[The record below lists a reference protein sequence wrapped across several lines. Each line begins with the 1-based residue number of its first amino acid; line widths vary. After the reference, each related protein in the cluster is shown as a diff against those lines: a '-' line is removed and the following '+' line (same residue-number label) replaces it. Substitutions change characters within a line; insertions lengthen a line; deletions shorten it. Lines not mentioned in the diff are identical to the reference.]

1 MAKIEYCIAKTNE
14 MVSGDSTFLLLPFAI
29 AAGRFIFAAQ
39 FSERS
44 VRLGVRTPDF
54 HSGNTGSIPVRT
66 TSPER
71 PRISRSFLLIIL
83 LKSLKRW
90 IASFSRAGGSTL
102 AIFDNQIFIFESW
115 LHERIAIAFNFI
127 STYFLQSMLISYLHW
142 LDFLSAG

>member
-14 MVSGDSTFLLLPFAI
+14 MVSVDSTFLLLPFAI

-66 TSPER
+66 TKASDLNKLEA
-71 PRISRSFLLIIL
+71 FFFTAHLYNLL
-83 LKSLKRW
+83 
-90 IASFSRAGGSTL
+90 
-102 AIFDNQIFIFESW
+102 N
-115 LHERIAIAFNFI
+115 
-127 STYFLQSMLISYLHW
+127 
-142 LDFLSAG
+142 